1 VRESRVIAV
10 LRSNRPSLFA
20 GLAVGLLAAAI
31 ALIFFYAPLDEDG
44 LNQKIFYFHVP
55 IALTAYA
62 CFAWGGWKALR
73 VLWKRDERADVE
85 SYVAIHQGVIF
96 GLLTLVTGS
105 IWARYRWGHWW
116 EWHEDQ
122 LVLFLV
128 LFLFYAAY
136 FMLRFSVEPG
146 PRRANFSAV
155 YALFGVVLIPVSA
168 LAIRL
173 SERFIHPV
181 AFDRGGPNMAGSQFF
196 AFCVATAAM
205 LALAAALYHLELAGK
220 RLDARLRE
228 LRELLS

>member
-1 VRESRVIAV
+1 MGTAV
-10 LRSNRPSLFA
+10 
-20 GLAVGLLAAAI
+20 

-62 CFAWGGWKALR
+62 CFGWGGWKALR

-136 FMLRFSVEPG
+136 FMLRFSVEAG

-181 AFDRGGPNMAGSQFF
+181 AFDRGGPNMAGSQFLT
-196 AFCVATAAM
+196 FCVACAAM